1 MLKMVSL
8 DEYVQFFG
16 EVPWDGIRAFGEL
29 TLYDRTPKELI
40 HERIKD
46 ADVVFITKT
55 PLGAA
60 EFDAAPHLEL
70 ICVVATGYN
79 MIDTAEAARRG
90 IVVCNAPGYSTESV
104 VQHTFALL
112 LELCVHVGEY
122 SPLAH
127 GPRWVENDG
136 FSFLDFPVTEICGK
150 TLGIVGFGAIGRRVA
165 QVALAFGMKVLY
177 NRRAGADAAV
187 DGANIGYADLDAL
200 FRESDVVTLHC
211 PLTPETKGLVNAARI
226 ASMKDGAML
235 INTARGPIIED
246 RALADALN
254 AGKLAGAGL
263 DVMTTEPPKADNP
276 LLTAKNV
283 VLTPHIAW
291 APLEARRRLMTI
303 CEDNVKA
310 FVAGRPIHRVN

>member
-29 TLYDRTPKELI
+29 TLYDRTPRELVC
-40 HERIKD
+40 ERIKD

-60 EFDAAPHLEL
+60 EFDAAPHLKL

-90 IVVCNAPGYSTESV
+90 IAVCNAPGYSTESV

-150 TLGIVGFGAIGRRVA
+150 TLGIIGFGTIGRRVA
-165 QVALAFGMKVLY
+165 QVARAFGMQVLY
-177 NRRAGADAAV
+177 NRRSGPDASVADA
-187 DGANIGYADLDAL
+187 GIRYAPLDEL
-200 FRESDVVTLHC
+200 FRNSDVVTLHC
-211 PLTPETKGLVNAARI
+211 PLTPDTKGLINRENI
-226 ASMKDGAML
+226 AKMKDGAL
-235 INTARGPIIED
+235 LLNTARGPVVED
-246 RALADALN
+246 QALADALN
-254 AGKLAGAGL
+254 SGKLGGAGL

-291 APLEARRRLMTI
+291 APLEARRRLMVI
-303 CEDNVKA
+303 CEENVRA
-310 FVAGRPIHRVN
+310 FVEGHPIHRVN